1 MRSASV
7 IVLGTSPKAL
17 AFWSGGTTPAKS
29 GSKAGTANRAQLG
42 KILKALTQSQKNAD
56 KLQKLIS
63 KGIK

>member
-1 MRSASV
+1 MKSAPF

-17 AFWSGGTTPAKS
+17 AFWNGGATPAKK
-29 GSKAGTANRAQLG
+29 GPKAETANRSRLE
-42 KILKALTQSQKNAD
+42 KILKALTQSQKNAE